1 MRPGP
6 WNEYEE
12 ERREA
17 QDSGGRIFAIVV
29 SAGLAFLAGRYVFS
43 VDPVDGGPS
52 QAQELQSPP
61 VPGDVLK
68 FSAAPERPVEPP
80 VVPRMPANAG
90 MLNVFECFVNGQRV
104 LSDQRCAE
112 DARERSV
119 VVTRPDPRDVAL
131 AQRRAT
137 EQRQRD
143 AYRTPA
149 VSRRDVSGRS
159 GAGVS
164 YGSDDSTRCANIDQ
178 RIEWINARM
187 RQGYTSQEGEW
198 LRDDLRA
205 LKQERWDLRCG
216 R

>member
-17 QDSGGRIFAIVV
+17 QDSGGRVFALVV
-29 SAGLAFLAGRYVFS
+29 SAGLAFLAGRYLFS
-43 VDPVDGGPS
+43 VDTVDDGSS
-52 QAQELQSPP
+52 QAQESQSAPYPP
-61 VPGDVLK
+61 EELE
-68 FSAAPERPVEPP
+68 SSLAPERPAEA
-80 VVPRMPANAG
+80 PAATQRPTSART
-90 MLNVFECFVNGQRV
+90 LSIYECVVNGQRV
-104 LSDQRCAE
+104 LSDQRCAD

-119 VVTRPDPRDVAL
+119 VVTRPDPSDVAL
-131 AQRRAT
+131 AHRRAAEQRR
-137 EQRQRD
+137 RD
-143 AYRTPA
+143 AYQTRPVIQGYDA
-149 VSRRDVSGRS
+149 SRS
-159 GAGVS
+159 GAGGS
-164 YGSDDSTRCANIDQ
+164 YGSDLASRCASVDQ

-205 LKQERWDLRCG
+205 LKQERWNLRCG